1 MTEVASTRRRKS
13 SLTAP
18 GGGVGRAEVGDSR
31 AVAGPHLTPPLRG
44 PLPLSPEVRRGAFSG
59 AIRAFRR
66 YAPLL
71 LLAIAW
77 EAVSRLGIVPTSA
90 LPPLDQVG
98 SAWLNLAES
107 GELWTNG
114 VASISRAAAGLGL
127 AIVCG
132 SAIGVMMAWYLP
144 VRVVINP
151 IVQFFYPMPKS
162 ALIPVMVLWLGFGD
176 ASKIMLIFVG
186 CLLPIT
192 LSAFNGARGTEEVL
206 IWSARSLGASR
217 ARVLWEIVVPSAL
230 PELLS
235 GIRTALALSFVL
247 LVSSEL
253 IVARQGFGYMIG
265 WLGDGGAYDA
275 MFAVVLTVALL
286 GFAADRLYL
295 MLMRR
300 VLAWRE

>member
-1 MTEVASTRRRKS
+1 MRGADLPVRSA
-13 SLTAP
+13 A
-18 GGGVGRAEVGDSR
+18 
-31 AVAGPHLTPPLRG
+31 HLTVPPLRDGSLPLPPEAPEARREAFG
-44 PLPLSPEVRRGAFSG
+44 PLVGVLG
-59 AIRAFRR
+59 R

-71 LLAIAW
+71 LLALAW
-77 EAVSRLGIVPTSA
+77 EATSRLGIVSPGA
-90 LPPLDQVG
+90 LPPLDKIA

-107 GELWTNG
+107 GDLWTNG

-132 SAIGVMMAWYLP
+132 SAIGVLMAWYLP
-144 VRVVINP
+144 VRVVVNP

-176 ASKIMLIFVG
+176 ASKIVLIFVG
-186 CLLPIT
+186 CMLPVT
-192 LSAFNGARGTEEVL
+192 LSSFNGARSTEQVL

-217 ARVLWEIVVPSAL
+217 LRVLWEVVVPSAL

-235 GIRTALALSFVL
+235 GIRTALAFAFVL
-247 LVSSEL
+247 LVASEL
-253 IVARQGFGYMIG
+253 IVARSGFGYMIG
-265 WLGDGGAYDA
+265 WLGDGGVYDA

-286 GFAADRLYL
+286 GFVADRGFL